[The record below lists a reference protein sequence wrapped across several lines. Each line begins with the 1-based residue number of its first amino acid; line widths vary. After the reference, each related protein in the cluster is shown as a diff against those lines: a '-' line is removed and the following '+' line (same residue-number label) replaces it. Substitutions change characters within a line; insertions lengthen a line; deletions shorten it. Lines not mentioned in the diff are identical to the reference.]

1 MITSLTVRSI
11 THWSTHPGSDV
22 GHPESPD
29 LAAGV
34 LDSRELLPALAA
46 LPGHVVWR
54 AHARV
59 ALALARELPD
69 GVDIHAYAALVAL
82 AASDEPRSQQEL
94 ADQVS
99 ISRTT
104 MARVAADLVARGMV
118 ERVRNPADRRSY
130 ALTRTAAG
138 AEAAAAWR
146 RHVDAVQER
155 LLTSYDDD
163 ERAALLGLLRRV
175 VEAEIAPDTP
185 PALLA
190 SVGFLVSK
198 AHATLHRTFL
208 AHLEPQGLEPRL
220 FGALTALA
228 STGPVAQAELARR
241 MGVSGARV
249 VQIVD
254 ALEERG
260 LVARRRDPD
269 DRRTQLLHVQPGG
282 AGVLDRVRT
291 TVDLDRV
298 PPLSAA
304 ETARLVVLL
313 RRFVTAP

>member
-1 MITSLTVRSI
+1 M
-11 THWSTHPGSDV
+11 

-59 ALALARELPD
+59 ALALARELPA

-82 AASDEPRSQQEL
+82 AASEEPRSQQEL

-104 MARVAADLVARGMV
+104 MARVAADLVDRGMV

-138 AEAAAAWR
+138 AAAADEWR

-155 LLTSYDDD
+155 LLASYDDD
-163 ERAALLGLLRRV
+163 DRATLLELLHRV
-175 VEAEIAPDTP
+175 VEGGIAPDTP
-185 PALLA
+185 AELRA

-198 AHATLHRTFL
+198 AHAALHRTFL
-208 AHLEPQGLEPRL
+208 ALLEPEGLEPRL
-220 FGALTALA
+220 FGALTAVA
-228 STGPVAQAELARR
+228 ATGPVAQAELARR

-254 ALEERG
+254 ALEDRG

-269 DRRTQLLHVQPGG
+269 DRRTQLLHLQPGG
-282 AGVLDRVRT
+282 ADVLERARAA
-291 TVDLDRV
+291 VDLDRL
-298 PPLSAA
+298 PPLTTA
-304 ETARLVVLL
+304 ETARLVPLL